1 MDGID
6 ALSGKLDYFKKRKK
20 KIKNKKDKKIT
31 FVSILNS
38 EIETTE
44 NVSGVSEIYDI
55 EDIESVLDKVFETG
69 EKLKQNQSLENIK
82 NYKKIVKKFLEYI
95 IKNTFKVEEKTS
107 GVNIL
112 KRKKFTLV
120 KIIDKKLESLA
131 TDVLSRQKK
140 QFDILQKIDEI
151 NGLIVDLIT

>member
-82 NYKKIVKKFLEYI
+82 NYKKIVKQFLEYI